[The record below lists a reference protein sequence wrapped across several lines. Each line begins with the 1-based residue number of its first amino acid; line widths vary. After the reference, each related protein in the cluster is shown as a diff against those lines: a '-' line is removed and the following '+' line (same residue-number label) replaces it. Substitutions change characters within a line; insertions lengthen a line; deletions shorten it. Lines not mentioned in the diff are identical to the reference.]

1 MADAESSVNKPLWTW
16 AHGLLQAG
24 FLPQGS
30 GRRTL
35 CPPPPPQRKRK
46 IWSKNNRKLYFAPLK
61 CSRKK
66 TSKEYEVC
74 FMGCSPCRKLC
85 SFIICRT
92 WLALCF
98 DFRIPEAKFLL
109 FERKQFD
116 LNYLN
121 LHFLYQKFSL
131 RNPKKFRTF
140 EPFKLSNARFFY
152 PYKQRK
158 KFRTQPS
165 FVRKRCKICNAK
177 PWAFFLRLKLCYLQ
191 TQNSL
196 RK

>member
-1 MADAESSVNKPLWTW
+1 
-16 AHGLLQAG
+16 
-24 FLPQGS
+24 
-30 GRRTL
+30 
-35 CPPPPPQRKRK
+35 
-46 IWSKNNRKLYFAPLK
+46 
-61 CSRKK
+61 
-66 TSKEYEVC
+66 
-74 FMGCSPCRKLC
+74 MGCSPCRKLC

-177 PWAFFLRLKLCYLQ
+177 PWAFFSETEVMLSTDAKFPSKISPLVSKPGGHSVNIWVGGAAG
-191 TQNSL
+191 TPKS
-196 RK
+196 